1 MWLLSA
7 VLGALFVAVRKHH
20 GTAKPKENDSSG
32 VAERRPHDGID
43 REARSE
49 YLLPRADALVG
60 RLPAG
65 VQDRLKRRGERR
77 TMPQRG
83 VHEVRFPVAFG
94 GYAREAVDTVVEQ
107 CELSIG
113 ETRAQR
119 KRTEEAVAEADRRV
133 QALEA
138 RVADLENSGAGGS
151 LGLTELAEEF
161 LENVQQTGRDLQ
173 NKVVSQGRAEMESL
187 KQRATME
194 PTEGARAR
202 AEEIAA
208 TARRDRDHLARM
220 VEESHR
226 QVVELLEEGRT
237 MADERARVTWD
248 KAQDGLREPVLE
260 LLHLNERRRTMLQEV
275 VQLQESVETSWGRLL
290 GG

>member
-1 MWLLSA
+1 MWLLS
-7 VLGALFVAVRKHH
+7 VVVGALFVAVRRHH

-32 VAERRPHDGID
+32 AAERRPHDGSD
-43 REARSE
+43 QEAWSE
-49 YLLPRADALVG
+49 YLLPRVDALVG

-107 CELSIG
+107 CDLRIR

-119 KRTEEAVAEADRRV
+119 ERTEEAVAEADGRV

-151 LGLTELAEEF
+151 LGLTDLAEEF

-173 NKVVSQGRAEMESL
+173 NKVVSQARAEMERL
-187 KQRATME
+187 KERATME
-194 PTEGARAR
+194 PTEEARAR

-208 TARRDRDHLARM
+208 TARRNRDQLARM